1 MNPAQL
7 TMTYYLDIMS
17 SWCTY
22 VEPTW
27 DELRQRYAD
36 RVNFDWKIALM
47 NRKDFPVSTQQCA
60 WFYARS
66 KSLQAKIPSLTPE
79 WFEAERHGDYE
90 APHLV
95 AEAGRDFGCTDDALR
110 RALAQAALQEGQK
123 VGDLETSVNIAA
135 RRFSLDAN
143 QLRTA
148 ALSDTVRQRVAA
160 STAEFHAHQ
169 LTKRP
174 AFIITSSI
182 GDKAVFSGVINRETL
197 VNTLDS
203 MLSDNQGYHTFSD
216 QFGPMPID

>member
-1 MNPAQL
+1 MNPAQVN
-7 TMTYYLDIMS
+7 MTYYLDIMS

-27 DELRQRYAD
+27 DELQQRYAG
-36 RVNFDWKIALM
+36 RVNFEWKIALM

-60 WFYARS
+60 WFYTRS
-66 KSLQAKIPSLTPE
+66 KSLYPE
-79 WFEAERHGDYE
+79 APPLNPDWFEAERHGDYE

-95 AEAGRDFGCTDDALR
+95 AEAGRDFGCTDDSLR
-110 RALAQAALQEGQK
+110 RALAHAALQKGQK
-123 VGDLETSVNIAA
+123 VGELDTSVSIATQK
-135 RRFSLDAN
+135 FFLDAD
-143 QLRTA
+143 QLRA
-148 ALSDTVRQRVAA
+148 AAISDPVRQRVVA

-169 LTKRP
+169 LTQRP

-203 MLSDNQGYHTFSD
+203 MLSDNQGYHAFSD